1 MNNKDDELIPAV
13 ELAKRLKISAAY
25 ISSKRKFLTS
35 AKCTYGKKFYF
46 RKSSL
51 ALGKNPDNPYE
62 TRQQK
67 EQREVAAK
75 IKPEIK
81 ENPIPEIKENPIP
94 EIKEDNIQIKNIDN
108 SDVLKKESE
117 YIETIN
123 KLELENKKLKDKI
136 SSIEQIKG
144 IDSIDDVET
153 QIKRLQ
159 SDILIAVSDTEATYD
174 RAMLDG
180 LKVKAMILKEF
191 ELAIHQGIKNRELQE
206 STYIYDDVAVIINQA
221 VSMFRNSLLNLGNKY
236 ALNLE
241 GMNKKQI
248 KEFVMEDINSILED
262 FEKIK
267 EKFE

>member
-51 ALGKNPDNPYE
+51 ALGKNPDNPHE

-75 IKPEIK
+75 IKPVIK
-81 ENPIPEIKENPIP
+81 ENPIPEII
-94 EIKEDNIQIKNIDN
+94 EDNIQIKNIDN
-108 SDVLKKESE
+108 SDFLKKESE

-191 ELAIHQGIKNRELQE
+191 ELAIHQGIKNKELQE